1 LRRLVDIGSVERR
14 KDGFAFDVVFKP
26 LRDFGFEVGVW
37 SAKKRVMF
45 VAETKKGL

>member
-1 LRRLVDIGSVERR
+1 LAALSEGKTVLRLMLFLG
-14 KDGFAFDVVFKP
+14 P
-26 LRDFGFEVGVW
+26 LKNFGFEVGVW